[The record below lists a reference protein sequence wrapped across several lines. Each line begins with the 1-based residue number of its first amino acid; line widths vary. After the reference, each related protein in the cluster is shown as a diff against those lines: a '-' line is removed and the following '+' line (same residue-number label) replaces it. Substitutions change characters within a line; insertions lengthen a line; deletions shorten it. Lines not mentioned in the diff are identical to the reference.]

1 LIKHLISVSP
11 ESLEH
16 KSSEGFT
23 PLQLAVFARRPELV
37 SYLLSAGANQLH
49 RDNMGRNMVHT
60 IVCHKQGRAR
70 TDAEEFESLLS
81 LFDREKVKE
90 MMLERCTAAP
100 GALTPLA
107 YWMAGNN
114 SIRCRSKDLVEVLT
128 SHGGG
133 QELEMI
139 NGEGDLP
146 VHVVSYL
153 FSYVLTLLSFPG
165 D

>member
-11 ESLEH
+11 DSLEH
-16 KSSEGFT
+16 ESSEGFT

-49 RDNMGRNMVHT
+49 GDKMGRNMVHT

-81 LFDREKVKE
+81 LFDKGKVKE

-100 GALTPLA
+100 GAL
-107 YWMAGNN
+107 MAGNN
-114 SIRCRSKDLVEVLT
+114 SIPCRSKDIVEVLT
-128 SHGGG
+128 SYGGG

-146 VHVVSYL
+146 LHVVSYL
-153 FSYVLTLLSFPG
+153 FSRVFTLLSFPN